1 MYLELTCTGP
11 ELQREPESNGYPSV
25 AITPCS
31 FSINLKSYILL
42 SCYLDYYIY
51 LKMIR
56 TCWRLISAPQ
66 LAQVV
71 AASSESEHLNSE
83 TFGDP
88 LLCPSLLLA
97 G

>member
-1 MYLELTCTGP
+1 
-11 ELQREPESNGYPSV
+11 
-25 AITPCS
+25 
-31 FSINLKSYILL
+31 
-42 SCYLDYYIY
+42 
-51 LKMIR
+51 MIR

-88 LLCPSLLLA
+88 CFVLPSFWLA
-97 G
+97 DWVPEQACT